1 MSIEQLRLKLCA
13 SRRTTGRMRR
23 REAAAPAPAAADGT
37 GPSRRWD
44 GGTSPSRRWDG
55 GTSPSRRW
63 DGGLRHQP
71 YRSIAWTISS
81 SRLPTV
87 TARLAKLAR
96 LTPRLPRTSLKSFW
110 SVVW

>member
-1 MSIEQLRLKLCA
+1 MTCRSDSPAGREGPPQARLT
-13 SRRTTGRMRR
+13 R
-23 REAAAPAPAAADGT
+23 AAAGT
-37 GPSRRWD
+37 VATSPGRRWD
-44 GGTSPSRRWDG
+44 GGHKPRPPLGR
-55 GTSPSRRW
+55 
-63 DGGLRHQP
+63 RHQP